1 MYLFSKKVRFS
12 MKISHTGNGTVKGP
26 NKHCKPELEKPDLE
40 KPDNELLY
48 QILLNL
54 KFSFYLISISFKLKW
69 KKKLASAKESLTEHN
84 PAWLKITFFYKF
96 L

>member
-1 MYLFSKKVRFS
+1 MR
-12 MKISHTGNGTVKGP
+12 ISHNKNGTTKGP

-54 KFSFYLISISFKLKW
+54 KFCFYLISNLFKLNW
-69 KKKLASAKESLTEHN
+69 KRKLANPKESLTEHN
-84 PAWLKITFFYKF
+84 PELLKITFFTS
-96 L
+96 